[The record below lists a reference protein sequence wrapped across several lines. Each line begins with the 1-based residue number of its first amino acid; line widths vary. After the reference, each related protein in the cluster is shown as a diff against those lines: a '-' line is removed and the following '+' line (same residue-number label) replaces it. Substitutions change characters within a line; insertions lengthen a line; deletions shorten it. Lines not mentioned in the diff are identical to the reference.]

1 MWCTKILHRCHER
14 RRSSGGSG
22 AVRFASAGAG
32 RTPARATTNS
42 AKICRAATQSSGTFE
57 EGRERLPIPQ
67 SEVDLNPNVEQNE
80 EY

>member
-1 MWCTKILHRCHER
+1 MKGGKA
-14 RRSSGGSG
+14 SSAGSG
-22 AVRFASAGAG
+22 AVRFAPAGAG
-32 RTPARATTNS
+32 RTPACATTSS
-42 AKICRAATQSSGTFE
+42 AKICRAATRSLGTFE